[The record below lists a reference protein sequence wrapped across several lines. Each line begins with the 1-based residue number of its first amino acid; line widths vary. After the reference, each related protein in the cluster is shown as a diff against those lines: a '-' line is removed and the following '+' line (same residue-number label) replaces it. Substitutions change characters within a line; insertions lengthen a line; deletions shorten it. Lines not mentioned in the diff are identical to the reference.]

1 MSTSPAAMPRPTPN
15 ILTKLYKQQATTT
28 KNKLNKNKIQ
38 ECDFIVIAHI
48 DTVYN
53 TVSVPADEMS

>member
-1 MSTSPAAMPRPTPN
+1 MPRPTPN
-15 ILTKLYKQQATTT
+15 ILTKLYKQQQK

-38 ECDFIVIAHI
+38 ECDFIVIVHI
-48 DTVYN
+48 NTVYN